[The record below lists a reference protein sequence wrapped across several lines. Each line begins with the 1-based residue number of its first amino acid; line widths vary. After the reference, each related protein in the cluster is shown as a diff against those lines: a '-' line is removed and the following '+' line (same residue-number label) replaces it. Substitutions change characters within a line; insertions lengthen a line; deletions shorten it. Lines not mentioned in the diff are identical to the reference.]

1 MNRIVRLIKPSPL
14 LAAALTLMVSCGDDG
29 EQRSRWD
36 SETGATPLEGMSRFT
51 RIDSD
56 REVIVHCGNSMRLA
70 MEWVASEFQK
80 QHGIAV
86 VFNFGGS
93 SELLPLIEMGGRGDL
108 YICHDPYAEI
118 LQEKGLLD
126 HYTVV
131 GHLEPILLV
140 PRGNPK
146 NISGLAD
153 LGRDNMRL
161 ATVDPRYATAGK
173 MIEAALERESWG
185 GAVRRNIVVEAR
197 SHADA
202 ALALTTGHVDAAA
215 VWNFVAALYPE
226 EFEQIDIGVEFPEE
240 IRVTLVRLTT
250 SENHEEAREFMEFAT
265 SDFARKVFT
274 HYGYIEAE

>member
-1 MNRIVRLIKPSPL
+1 MNRFFRLSTTSPL
-14 LAAALTLMVSCGDDG
+14 FAAALILMVSCGGDNERQPRRDAY
-29 EQRSRWD
+29 
-36 SETGATPLEGMSRFT
+36 TGATPLQEMSRFT

-56 REVIVHCGNSMRLA
+56 REVVVHCGNSMRLA
-70 MEWVASEFQK
+70 MEWIASEFQ
-80 QHGIAV
+80 QRHGIAV

-118 LQEKGLLD
+118 LDDKGLLD
-126 HYTVV
+126 RYTVV
-131 GHLEPILLV
+131 GRLEPILLV
-140 PRGNPK
+140 PRGNPR

-153 LGRDNMRL
+153 LGRDNLRL

-173 MIEAALERESWG
+173 MIEAALERENWG
-185 GAVRRNIVVEAR
+185 EDVKGNIVVEAR

-226 EFEQIDIGVEFPEE
+226 ELEQVDIGVEFPEKT
-240 IRVTLVRLTT
+240 RVTLVRLTT
-250 SENHEEAREFMEFAT
+250 SENHEEANKFMEFAT
-265 SDFARKVFT
+265 SDFARKVFA